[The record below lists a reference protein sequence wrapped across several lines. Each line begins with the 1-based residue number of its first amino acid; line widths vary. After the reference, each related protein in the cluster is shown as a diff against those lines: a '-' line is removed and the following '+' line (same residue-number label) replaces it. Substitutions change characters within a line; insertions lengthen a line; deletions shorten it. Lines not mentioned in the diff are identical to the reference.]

1 MIYVILHF
9 LGILMCDFFFYE
21 HSNWMIVYIYNRTDH
36 TVQFWNK
43 IFNYKR
49 IEYFEIK

>member
-1 MIYVILHF
+1 MIYYNNF
-9 LGILMCDFFFYE
+9 LGILMCDYFFYE
-21 HSNWMIVYIYNRTDH
+21 HLSLMNWNIYNRTDH
-36 TVQFWNK
+36 TVQFRNK